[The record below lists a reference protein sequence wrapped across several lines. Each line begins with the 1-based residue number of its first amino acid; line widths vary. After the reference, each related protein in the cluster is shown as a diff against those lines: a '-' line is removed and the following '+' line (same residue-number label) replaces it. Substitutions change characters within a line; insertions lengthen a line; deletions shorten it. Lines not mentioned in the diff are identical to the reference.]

1 MPVRKGKVE
10 RRTGETK
17 IMVDITLGGRG
28 KVQVETGILFL
39 DHMLGAFARHG
50 RFDLEVKAAGDLGVD
65 PHHLVEDTGI
75 VLGQAIRKAVGSGE
89 GIGRFGFASVPMDEA
104 LAQVSLDCGGRPYLA
119 WTGSFALPSLGGIPP
134 ELFEHFFASLCTHA
148 GITAHVSFT
157 GRSDHHRCEA
167 VFKAFGRALAEAV
180 ALVQG
185 ETGVPSTKGTF

>member
-17 IMVDITLGGRG
+17 IVVGITLEGTGTAS
-28 KVQVETGILFL
+28 VETGLPFL

-50 RFDLEVKAAGDLGVD
+50 RFDLGVAAAGDLDVD

-75 VLGQAIRKAVGSGE
+75 VLGQALRKAVGAGE

-104 LAQVSLDCGGRPYLA
+104 LAQVSLDCGGRAYLV

-134 ELFEHFFASLCTHA
+134 ELFEHFFGSLCTHA
-148 GITAHVSFT
+148 GITAHISFT
-157 GRSDHHRCEA
+157 GRSDHHQCEA
-167 VFKAFGRALAEAV
+167 VYKAFGRALGEAV
-180 ALVQG
+180 ALVPG
-185 ETGVPSTKGTF
+185 TEGVPSTKGTF

>member
-17 IMVDITLGGRG
+17 IMVGITLDGKGRAP
-28 KVQVETGILFL
+28 VETGIPFL

-50 RFDLEVKAAGDLGVD
+50 RFDLEVKGAGDTGVD

-89 GIGRFGFASVPMDEA
+89 GINRFGFASVPMDEA
-104 LAQVSLDCGGRPYLA
+104 LAQVSLDCGGRPFLVF
-119 WTGSFALPSLGGIPP
+119 TGSFGLPSVGGIPP

-148 GITAHVSFT
+148 GITAHISFT
-157 GRSDHHRCEA
+157 GRSDHHQCEA
-167 VFKAFGRALAEAV
+167 VFKAFGRALGEAV
-180 ALVQG
+180 SLVPG
-185 ETGVPSTKGTF
+185 ETGVPSTKGVF